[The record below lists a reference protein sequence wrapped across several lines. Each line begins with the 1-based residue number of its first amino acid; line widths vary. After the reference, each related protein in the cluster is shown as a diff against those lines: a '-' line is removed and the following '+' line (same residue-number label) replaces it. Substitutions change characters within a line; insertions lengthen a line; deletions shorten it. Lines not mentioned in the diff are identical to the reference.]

1 MSIPM
6 ELVYL
11 LVALG
16 LGALLYRYFTGR
28 GGMEILRGDYAG
40 LPDEG
45 QVEVRHHLV
54 RWKGADEDSFVAAW
68 QLESGHVVMM
78 RVVFDGADE
87 EEPDLGHLE
96 IRVDKRV
103 TVDGAGWTEKI
114 RDRALRGDVE
124 AILRQL
130 QREAKVARSDKTRLA
145 GARKVG
151 DDRDN

>member
-1 MSIPM
+1 M